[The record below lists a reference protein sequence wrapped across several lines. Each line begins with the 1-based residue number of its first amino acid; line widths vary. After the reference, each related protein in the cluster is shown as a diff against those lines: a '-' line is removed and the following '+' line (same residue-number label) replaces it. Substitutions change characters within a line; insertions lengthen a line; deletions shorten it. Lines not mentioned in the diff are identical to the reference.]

1 MTAGGLRRAANGLL
15 LALMSALLGGC
26 ATRPAAIGEMPW
38 TSGRLAVRV
47 EATDASP
54 VRSASAGF
62 DLRGNADTG
71 ELRLLSP
78 LGTLVAQTRWSATEV
93 VLSTPDGTR
102 RFDDLDSLSRET
114 LGEALPLRALPDW
127 LAGRPW
133 GGAPSRVRDDG
144 FEQLGWQVQ
153 VAQLSEGLLVA
164 RRDAPPAVT
173 LRARIER

>member
-1 MTAGGLRRAANGLL
+1 MHRRAAMLAAMVL
-15 LALMSALLGGC
+15 LAGC
-26 ATRPAAIGEMPW
+26 ATRPPDLAGMPW

-47 EATDASP
+47 DAVGDQP
-54 VRSASAGF
+54 GRSASAAF
-62 DLRGNADTG
+62 DLRGGAERG

-78 LGTLVAQTRWSATEV
+78 LGTLLAETRWSPTEA
-93 VLSTPDGTR
+93 LITTPEGQR
-102 RFDDLDSLSRET
+102 RFDDLDSLAREL

-133 GGAPSRVRDDG
+133 PGAPSRPTHDG

-153 VAQLSEGLLVA
+153 VARLAEGLVEA

-173 LRARIER
+173 LRARLDR